1 MGGAGK
7 MARWVIVSAKQ
18 ARGPESISPILT
30 YEPGMV
36 AHACNSCALW
46 VKTEKSLEQA
56 CFHYRKQKQ
65 IPGPVR
71 DVVSGGLM

>member
-1 MGGAGK
+1 MRGAGK

-36 AHACNSCALW
+36 AHGCNSCALW
-46 VKTEKSLEQA
+46 VKTEKSLELA

-71 DVVSGGLM
+71 DVILGGLM